1 MRSRTLKKAL
11 IYTNHDEDF
20 LNSRVS
26 FLNYLTDKYSIETR
40 ALVPVGAYKK
50 EISRL
55 NLSVGFLANVM
66 RLKDF
71 WKLPILLIQ
80 LTYELITY
88 KPNFLFTYKFV
99 PNLFGV
105 ILGRF
110 FGVDFICVT
119 LAGLGRFFSGDK
131 NPNKL
136 ELTLFKLY
144 TSIIDR
150 ADLIVVQNFEDLLCI
165 QSWCKSANIVQT
177 DGSGVDESKFD
188 PNYLISDDFLQEYN
202 LKPDSKYFLY
212 CGRIM
217 EEKGVF
223 ELIEGFK
230 MAKRLGHLDGWE
242 LIIAG
247 WFPQKKLV
255 TKFNDHIKDF
265 NTIHFL
271 GYLQDVRPLL
281 KLSSVSVLPT
291 NYPEGV
297 PRILIESLAFGLPII
312 TTHNKGSKET
322 CSLNNGY
329 ILNEKS
335 NTCVAETL
343 MRFEKLSV
351 EEYREMSMNS
361 RTLFENRFCNMIIY
375 KKILL
380 SIDYFDSRL
389 DILEECEEF
398 IWEDQNVLDEI
409 IFDTELSG

>member
-1 MRSRTLKKAL
+1 MRRRTTNKAL

-26 FLNYLTDKYSIETR
+26 FFNYLTDKYSIEAR

-50 EISRL
+50 EISKL

-131 NPNKL
+131 KPNKL

-144 TSIIDR
+144 ISVIDR
-150 ADLIVVQNFEDLLCI
+150 SDLIVVQNFEDLLCI
-165 QSWCKSANIVQT
+165 QSWCKSANIIQT
-177 DGSGVDESKFD
+177 DGSGVDELKFD
-188 PNYLISDDFLQEYN
+188 PNYLISEDFLQDFN
-202 LKPDSKYFLY
+202 LKLDSKYFLY

-247 WFPQKKLV
+247 WFPKKKIIP
-255 TKFNDHIKDF
+255 KFNDQIRGF

-271 GYLQDVRPLL
+271 GYINDIRPLL

-291 NYPEGV
+291 HYPEGV

-322 CSLNNGY
+322 CSFNNGF

-335 NTCVAETL
+335 ITCVAECL

-351 EEYREMSMNS
+351 EEYREMSINS
-361 RTLFENRFCNMIIY
+361 RSLFENRFCNIIIY
-375 KKILL
+375 KKILM

-389 DILEECEEF
+389 DLLDECEEV
-398 IWEDQNVLDEI
+398 IWENQSVLEKLI
-409 IFDTELSG
+409 